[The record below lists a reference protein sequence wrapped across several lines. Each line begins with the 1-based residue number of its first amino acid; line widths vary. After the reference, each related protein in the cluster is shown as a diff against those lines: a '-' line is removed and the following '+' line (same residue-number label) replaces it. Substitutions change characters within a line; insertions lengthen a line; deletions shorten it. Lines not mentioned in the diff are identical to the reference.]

1 MTVLVT
7 SLEESTGKTAVA
19 LALATVARDRG
30 ERVGYMK
37 PKGTRLQSAVGKTLD
52 EDPHLARE
60 LLDLDAEMHEMEP
73 IVYSPTFVHEAIRGR
88 EDPDAL
94 RETVRNQFES
104 LVEDVDRML
113 LEGGGS
119 LTTGGI
125 VDLTDGDL
133 AELLDATVVLV
144 ASFSDPGDVDD
155 LLAAADLLG
164 DRLGGVLFNGVSD
177 AAFDTL
183 ASDVVPFLEGRGIRV
198 YGTVPHDEGLAGVTV
213 EELADE
219 LGAEL
224 LTVEAPTDARVRR
237 SVVGSMS
244 AGEAHGR
251 LRGVREAAFVTGGD
265 RPDMQTAALEAG
277 GVECLVLTGGISPPD
292 AVVGRAESAGVPL
305 LSVRTDTR
313 TTIDRIEKVIRG
325 GRTRDAEAVARMG
338 ELLADYADVDAMLSP
353 GRADGEPGRD

>member
-19 LALATVARDRG
+19 LALAVAARDRG

-52 EDPHLARE
+52 EDPGLARE
-60 LLDLDAEMHEMEP
+60 VLDLDAEMHEMEP
-73 IVYSPTFVHEAIRGR
+73 VVYSPTFVHEAVRGR
-88 EDPDAL
+88 EDPDAIRKEIL
-94 RETVRNQFES
+94 RQFES
-104 LVEDVDRML
+104 LAEGTDRMI

-125 VDLTDGDL
+125 VDLTDADL

-144 ASFSDPGDVDD
+144 APFSDPGDADD

-164 DRLGGVLFNGVSD
+164 DRLGGVLFNAVPD

-198 YGTVPHDEGLAGVTV
+198 YGTVPQDPELAGVTT
-213 EELADE
+213 EELAEE

-224 LTVEAPTDARVRR
+224 LTAEAPTDGRVRR
-237 SVVGSMS
+237 FVVGSMS
-244 AGEAHGR
+244 AAEAHGR
-251 LRGVREAAFVTGGD
+251 LRGVREAALVTGGD
-265 RPDMQTAALEAG
+265 RPDVQTVALEVG
-277 GVECLVLTGGISPPD
+277 GIECLVLTGGIDPPD

-313 TTIDRIEKVIRG
+313 TTIDRIETVIRT

-338 ELLADYADVDAMLSP
+338 ELLADYADVDAMLP
-353 GRADGEPGRD
+353 EWTDGESEH

>member
-19 LALATVARDRG
+19 LALAVAARDRG

-37 PKGTRLQSAVGKTLD
+37 PIGTRLQSAVGKTLD
-52 EDPHLARE
+52 EDPQLARE

-73 IVYSPTFVHEAIRGR
+73 IVYSPTFVHEAVRGR

-94 RETVRNQFES
+94 RAEVVTQFES
-104 LVEDVDRML
+104 LSGDADRMII
-113 LEGGGS
+113 EGGGS

-144 ASFSDPGDVDD
+144 AAFSEPGDVDE
-155 LLAAADLLG
+155 LLAAAELLG
-164 DRLGGVLFNGVSD
+164 DRLGGVLFNAVSD

-183 ASDVVPFLEGRGIRV
+183 ASDIVPFLEGRGIRV
-198 YGTVPHDEGLAGVTV
+198 YGTVPHDDDLAGVSV
-213 EELADE
+213 SELCDE

-224 LTVEAPTDARVRR
+224 LTAEAATDARVRQF
-237 SVVGSMS
+237 VVGSMS
-244 AGEAHGR
+244 ASEAHGR
-251 LRGVREAAFVTGGD
+251 LRQVRDAALVTGGD
-265 RPDMQTAALEAG
+265 RPDMQTASLEAG
-277 GVECLVLTGGISPPD
+277 GVECLVLTGGVNPPD

-305 LSVRTDTR
+305 LLVRTDTR
-313 TTIDRIEKVIRG
+313 TTIDRIEDVIQS
-325 GRTRDAEAVARMG
+325 GRTRDAATVEKMG
-338 ELLADYADVDAMLSP
+338 ELLADYADVDAMLP
-353 GRADGEPGRD
+353 AEKTD